1 MSLKRLVEV
10 AFPLEQVSLDSVHEK
25 NVRHGHISTLHIWPA
40 RRPLAASRAALI
52 ATLLADPGGARERQA
67 IYRRMAGEVVETV
80 EDERVGGRTVARRKR
95 ETQGG
100 ILHWKREGGP
110 DVEWFRSRVRD
121 AFGGRAPR
129 VLDPFAGGGA
139 IPLEAMRLGCAVT
152 AVDINPVAWFI
163 LKCTLDYPWRLA
175 GETRPLPAFA
185 LRDRAFMTAFLK
197 ARGVKGRALKR
208 ELAELC
214 LGDDRETEP
223 RLIGTGPAL
232 EADLAWQVRAW
243 GRRVLAETRR
253 RLARRYPTYAAFQAL
268 KPGGRRFEP
277 RPLTLLAADANGDTD
292 VGPLNA
298 EFDAV
303 YLKDR
308 RNPRWVAKPAVA
320 YLWARTARCKGCR
333 ATVPLLKTR
342 WLARKGAK
350 RVRLTMAANADET
363 GVVFGVES
371 DVPWGEGNPARRRE
385 HDRRVGAGTMSRS
398 GVRCPLCQAIMTM
411 QDLRLDGRAGRLGE
425 VMTAVVVDGPHGKE
439 YRLPAALELET
450 ARVDEAEIEA
460 LYSELPFG
468 VPDEPTPS
476 AENLGMRV
484 PRYGFDTWRTLF
496 TNRQLLTLG
505 TLVQEIRRLPETMTD
520 WPDAWREAVVAN
532 LAPTISRLAD
542 RGSTLATW
550 TAGAEQVGHVFTRF
564 ALPMVWDFAESSP
577 LTDTTGGFIQA
588 VDWTA
593 SVCEHLLAATLAAP
607 APVVLNRS
615 AVASQ
620 DAGDVDREFSAVDDV
635 QRQATAAPKPPRND
649 GRLSRVA
656 ENLRRQ
662 PAAAPR
668 GAQDDAVVAP
678 AIEDARRR
686 SAASR
691 APASADGND
700 PISSSNGSS
709 AFRAAPVPASTDG
722 NERFDLICTDPPYYD
737 AIPYSDLMDFFH
749 VWLRRALWGLS
760 PEIDAA
766 FEAPLGPKWNAAAN
780 DGELI
785 DDAARFGGDRGASKR
800 NYEDGMAR
808 AFSRFHA
815 ALRDEGRLVIVFANK
830 SPDAWETLVSALIR
844 AGFVVVGSWPIQ
856 TERLARTRAMRS
868 AALASSIW
876 IVCRKRPAARA
887 GWDAAVLAEMRENI
901 TRQLR
906 DFWVAGIR
914 GPDFV
919 WAATGPALEA
929 FSKHPVVKKADAPG
943 ERLAVSE
950 FLREVRRFVVDFV
963 VGRVLTHDGDTQATS
978 GLDDVT
984 TYYLLHRNDFGMGDA
999 PAGACILYALSCNLS
1014 DRELTDRYDVLSRG
1028 RRPSAGEAGHDD
1040 ADLDEDG
1047 GPGDGPGSPDSA
1059 DPGDGPGSPDN
1070 AGSTDGTGAAG
1081 SRVALKPWSRRTA
1094 RSLGHAAPDGRPPP
1108 LIDQAHRLMHLWR
1121 AGEEARVND
1130 YLDDRGLKRHALF
1143 ARLLQA
1149 LIELAD
1155 AGSDER
1161 AILES
1166 LSNHVAARAGLAPPR
1181 QPKLQRLEE
1190 P

>member
-1 MSLKRLVEV
+1 MASPRTGSAKRLIEV

-52 ATLLADPGGARERQA
+52 ATLLPDPGDARERQA
-67 IYRRMAGEVVETV
+67 VYRRMAGEVVETV

-95 ETQGG
+95 ETRGG

-110 DVEWFRSRVRD
+110 DAEWFRARIRD

-163 LKCTLDYPWRLA
+163 LKCTLDYPRRLA
-175 GETRPLPAFA
+175 GATRPLPAFA
-185 LRDRAFMTAFLK
+185 LGDRGFMAAFLK
-197 ARGVKGRALKR
+197 AGGVKGRALRR

-214 LGDDRETEP
+214 LGEDRETEP
-223 RLIGTGPAL
+223 TLLDAEPAR

-243 GRRVLAETRR
+243 GRRVLAGARR
-253 RLARRYPTYAAFQAL
+253 RLASRYPTYAAFQAL
-268 KPGGRRFEP
+268 KPGGRPFEP
-277 RPLTLLAADANGDTD
+277 RPMTLLTPDARGDADASG
-292 VGPLNA
+292 LNA
-298 EFDAV
+298 ELDAV
-303 YLKDR
+303 YLKDP

-320 YLWARTARCKGCR
+320 YLWARTARCKRCR

-350 RVRLTMAANADET
+350 RVRLTMTANAEKT
-363 GVVFGVES
+363 GVAFGVEV
-371 DVPWGEGNPARRRE
+371 DVPRGEGNPARRRE

-398 GVRCPLCQAIMTM
+398 GARCPLCQAIMTM

-439 YRLPAALELET
+439 YRLPTELELEA
-450 ARVDEAEIEA
+450 ARVEEAELEA
-460 LYSELPFG
+460 LYAELPFG
-468 VPDEPTPS
+468 VPDEPTPKAGIGAS
-476 AENLGMRV
+476 RAFSVDG
-484 PRYGFDTWRTLF
+484 YGFDTWRTLF
-496 TNRQLLTLG
+496 TNRQLLALG
-505 TLVQEIRRLPETMTD
+505 TFVHEIRHLHEAMTEWPE
-520 WPDAWREAVVAN
+520 AWREAVIVS
-532 LAPTISRLAD
+532 LASTISRLAD
-542 RGSTLATW
+542 RACTLATW
-550 TAGAEQVGHVFTRF
+550 TASAEQVGHVFARF

-577 LTDTTGGFIQA
+577 LTDTTGGFVQA

-593 SVCEHLLAATLAAP
+593 GVCEHLLDATHNAP
-607 APVVLNRS
+607 APVVLQQS
-615 AVASQ
+615 ATEPRTGG
-620 DAGDVDREFSAVDDV
+620 GDVNSPPAG
-635 QRQATAAPKPPRND
+635 APGERSRYARPHTPGAEPRT
-649 GRLSRVA
+649 SRVDSA
-656 ENLRRQ
+656 G
-662 PAAAPR
+662 APR
-668 GAQDDAVVAP
+668 TPQSAADSQPPHSTIEARPAVMD
-678 AIEDARRR
+678 EDA
-686 SAASR
+686 
-691 APASADGND
+691 
-700 PISSSNGSS
+700 
-709 AFRAAPVPASTDG
+709 
-722 NERFDLICTDPPYYD
+722 RFDLICTDPPYYD

-749 VWLRRALWGLS
+749 VWLRRTLHGLS
-760 PEIDAA
+760 PEIDRA

-785 DDAARFGGDRGASKR
+785 DDAARFGGDRAASKR

-815 ALRDEGRLVIVFANK
+815 ALRDDGRLVVVFANK

-856 TERLARTRAMRS
+856 TERLARTRAMQS

-887 GWDAAVLAEMRENI
+887 GWDAAVLDEMRENI
-901 TRQLR
+901 TQQLR
-906 DFWVAGIR
+906 DFWTAGIR

-943 ERLAVSE
+943 RQLTVSE

-963 VGRVLTHDGDTQATS
+963 VGRVLTHDGAADATS

-984 TYYLLHRNDFGMGDA
+984 TYYLLHRHDFGLREA
-999 PAGACILYALSCNLS
+999 PVGACILYAISCNLS
-1014 DRELTDRYDVLSRG
+1014 DRDLTDRHDVLSRG
-1028 RRPSAGEAGHDD
+1028 NRTSPEPDD
-1040 ADLDEDG
+1040 DDTDPDDDTDAAP
-1047 GPGDGPGSPDSA
+1047 GP
-1059 DPGDGPGSPDN
+1059 
-1070 AGSTDGTGAAG
+1070 AAG
-1081 SRVALKPWSRRTA
+1081 GGRLRLKPWSRRTA
-1094 RSLGHAAPDGRPPP
+1094 KGLGQPTPDGLPPP
-1108 LIDQAHRLMHLWR
+1108 LIDSAHRLMHLWR
-1121 AGEEARVND
+1121 AGDEAAVND

-1155 AGSDER
+1155 AGSEER

-1166 LSNHVAARAGLAPPR
+1166 LSNHVAARSSVAPAR
-1181 QPKLQRLEE
+1181 QPTLQRLGEE

>member
-1 MSLKRLVEV
+1 MTDWDRRLVEV

-52 ATLLADPGGARERQA
+52 ATLLPDPGDARERQA
-67 IYRRMAGEVVETV
+67 VYRRMAGEVVETV

-95 ETQGG
+95 ETRGG

-110 DVEWFRSRVRD
+110 DAEWFRAQIRD

-163 LKCTLDYPWRLA
+163 LKCTLDYPRRLA
-175 GETRPLPAFA
+175 GATRPLPAFA
-185 LRDRAFMTAFLK
+185 LGDRGFMAAFLK
-197 ARGVKGRALKR
+197 AEGVKGRALRR

-223 RLIGTGPAL
+223 TLLDAGPAR

-243 GRRVLAETRR
+243 GRRVLAGARR
-253 RLARRYPTYAAFQAL
+253 GLASRYPTYAAFQAL

-277 RPLTLLAADANGDTD
+277 RPMKLLTPDGRGDTD
-292 VGPLNA
+292 VGGLNA
-298 EFDAV
+298 ELDAV
-303 YLKDR
+303 YLKDP

-350 RVRLTMAANADET
+350 RVRLTMTANAEKT
-363 GVVFGVES
+363 GVAFGVEA
-371 DVPWGEGNPARRRE
+371 DVPRGEGNAARRRE

-398 GVRCPLCQAIMTM
+398 GARCPLCQAILTM

-425 VMTAVVVDGPHGKE
+425 VMTAVVADGPHGKE
-439 YRLPAALELET
+439 YRPPTALELEA

-460 LYSELPFG
+460 LYAELPFG
-468 VPDEPTPS
+468 VPDEPTPKAGVGAS
-476 AENLGMRV
+476 RAFSVDG
-484 PRYGFDTWRTLF
+484 YGFDKWRTLF
-496 TNRQLLTLG
+496 TNRQLLALG
-505 TLVQEIRRLPETMTD
+505 TLVQEIRRLPEAMAAY
-520 WPDAWREAVVAN
+520 PDMWREAVVAS

-542 RGSTLATW
+542 RGSRLATW
-550 TAGAEQVGHVFTRF
+550 TNSPEQIRNTFARF
-564 ALPMVWDFAESSP
+564 ALPMMWDFVEACP
-577 LTDTTGGFIQA
+577 LTDTGGGFIQA
-588 VDWTA
+588 VEWTA
-593 SVCEHLLAATLAAP
+593 EVCEHLLAATNGAP
-607 APVVLNRS
+607 APSVLRGS
-615 AVASQ
+615 AAEPQ
-620 DAGDVDREFSAVDDV
+620 AAADA
-635 QRQATAAPKPPRND
+635 QTAA
-649 GRLSRVA
+649 
-656 ENLRRQ
+656 
-662 PAAAPR
+662 
-668 GAQDDAVVAP
+668 
-678 AIEDARRR
+678 ED
-686 SAASR
+686 
-691 APASADGND
+691 PG
-700 PISSSNGSS
+700 
-709 AFRAAPVPASTDG
+709 
-722 NERFDLICTDPPYYD
+722 FDLICTDPPYYD

-749 VWLRRALWGLS
+749 VWLRRILHGLS
-760 PEIDAA
+760 PEIDRA
-766 FEAPLGPKWNAAAN
+766 FETPLGPKWNAAAN

-785 DDAARFGGDRGASKR
+785 DDAARFGGDRAASKR

-815 ALRDEGRLVIVFANK
+815 ALRDDGRLVVVFANK

-856 TERLARTRAMRS
+856 TERLARTRAMQS

-887 GWDAAVLAEMRENI
+887 GWDAAVLDEMRENI
-901 TRQLR
+901 TQQLR
-906 DFWVAGIR
+906 DFWTAGIR

-943 ERLAVSE
+943 RQLTVSE

-963 VGRVLTHDGDTQATS
+963 VGRVPTHDGGAVTTS

-984 TYYLLHRNDFGMGDA
+984 TYYLLHRHDFGLGEA
-999 PAGACILYALSCNLS
+999 PVGACILYAISCNLS
-1014 DRELTDRYDVLSRG
+1014 DRDLTDRHDVLSRG
-1028 RRPSAGEAGHDD
+1028 NRTSPEPDD
-1040 ADLDEDG
+1040 DDTDPDDDTDAAP
-1047 GPGDGPGSPDSA
+1047 GP
-1059 DPGDGPGSPDN
+1059 
-1070 AGSTDGTGAAG
+1070 AAG
-1081 SRVALKPWSRRTA
+1081 GGRLRLKPWSRRTA
-1094 RSLGHAAPDGRPPP
+1094 KGLGQPTPDGLPPP
-1108 LIDQAHRLMHLWR
+1108 LIDSAHRLMHLWR
-1121 AGEEARVND
+1121 AGDEAAVND

-1155 AGSDER
+1155 AGSEER

-1166 LSNHVAARAGLAPPR
+1166 LSNHVAARSSVAPAR
-1181 QPKLQRLEE
+1181 QPTLQRLGEE

>member
-1 MSLKRLVEV
+1 MTGKRLIEV

-52 ATLLADPGGARERQA
+52 ATLLPDPGGARERQA
-67 IYRRMAGEVVETV
+67 VYRRMAGEVVETV

-95 ETQGG
+95 ETRGG

-110 DVEWFRSRVRD
+110 DAEWFRAQIRD
-121 AFGGRAPR
+121 AFGARAPR

-163 LKCTLDYPWRLA
+163 LKCTLDYPRRLA
-175 GETRPLPAFA
+175 GATRPLPAFA
-185 LRDRAFMTAFLK
+185 LGDRGFMVAFLK
-197 ARGVKGRALKR
+197 AEGVRGRALKR

-223 RLIGTGPAL
+223 TLLNAGPAR

-243 GRRVLAETRR
+243 GRRVLAGARR
-253 RLARRYPTYAAFQAL
+253 RLASRYPTYAAFQAL
-268 KPGGRRFEP
+268 KPRGRPFEP
-277 RPLTLLAADANGDTD
+277 RPMTLLTPDARGDTD
-292 VGPLNA
+292 VGRLNA
-298 EFDAV
+298 ELDAV
-303 YLKDR
+303 YLKDPS
-308 RNPRWVAKPAVA
+308 NPRWVAKPAVA

-350 RVRLTMAANADET
+350 RVRLTMTANAEKT
-363 GVVFGVES
+363 GVAFGVEI
-371 DVPWGEGNPARRRE
+371 DVPRGEGNPARRRE

-398 GVRCPLCQAIMTM
+398 GARCPLCQAIMTM

-439 YRLPAALELET
+439 YRLPTELELEA

-460 LYSELPFG
+460 LYAALPFG
-468 VPDEPTPS
+468 VPDEPTPK

-496 TNRQLLTLG
+496 TNRQLLVLG
-505 TLVQEIRRLPETMTD
+505 TLVQEIRCLPEAMAG
-520 WPDAWREAVVAN
+520 WPEAWREAVVAS
-532 LAPTISRLAD
+532 LAPTISRVAD

-550 TAGAEQVGHVFTRF
+550 TNDPEKVRSTFARF
-564 ALPMVWDFAESSP
+564 ALPMVWDFVEACP
-577 LTDTTGGFIQA
+577 LTDTSGGFIQA
-588 VDWTA
+588 VEWTA
-593 SVCEHLLAATLAAP
+593 EVCEHLLAAANGAP
-607 APVVLNRS
+607 APAVL
-615 AVASQ
+615 
-620 DAGDVDREFSAVDDV
+620 
-635 QRQATAAPKPPRND
+635 
-649 GRLSRVA
+649 
-656 ENLRRQ
+656 
-662 PAAAPR
+662 
-668 GAQDDAVVAP
+668 
-678 AIEDARRR
+678 RR
-686 SAASR
+686 SAAEPQ
-691 APASADGND
+691 AAAAAQTVAGN
-700 PISSSNGSS
+700 PG
-709 AFRAAPVPASTDG
+709 
-722 NERFDLICTDPPYYD
+722 FDLICTDPPYYD

-749 VWLRRALWGLS
+749 VWLRRALHGLS
-760 PEIDAA
+760 PEVDRA

-785 DDAARFGGDRGASKR
+785 DDAARFGGDRRASKR

-815 ALRDEGRLVIVFANK
+815 ALRDDGRLVVVFANK

-856 TERLARTRAMRS
+856 TERLARTRAMQS

-887 GWDAAVLAEMRENI
+887 GWDAAVLEEMRENI
-901 TRQLR
+901 TQQLR
-906 DFWVAGIR
+906 DFWTAGIR

-943 ERLAVSE
+943 RQLTVSE

-963 VGRVLTHDGDTQATS
+963 VGRVLTHDGDTQVTS
-978 GLDDVT
+978 GLDDIT
-984 TYYLLHRNDFGMGDA
+984 TYYLLHRNDFGLGDA
-999 PAGACILYALSCNLS
+999 PAGACILYAISCNLS
-1014 DRELTDRYDVLSRG
+1014 DRDLTDRYDVLSRG
-1028 RRPSAGEAGHDD
+1028 GRPPRVAAGDDD
-1040 ADLDEDG
+1040 ADLDD
-1047 GPGDGPGSPDSA
+1047 DAGSPDAS
-1059 DPGDGPGSPDN
+1059 DPPAGTGSPD
-1070 AGSTDGTGAAG
+1070 GPGAAG

-1094 RSLGHAAPDGRPPP
+1094 KSLGHLAPDGCRPP

-1121 AGEEARVND
+1121 AGEEAGVND
-1130 YLDDRGLKRHALF
+1130 YLDDRGLKRDPLF

-1155 AGSDER
+1155 AGSEER
-1161 AILES
+1161 AIMES

-1181 QPKLQRLEE
+1181 QPTLQRLGEQ